1 MKPVLFNSS
10 GFLLYFLPIT
20 FAGFLLTSR
29 LPSRRISA
37 LWVTGASLAFYGW
50 WRPENLPLL
59 IGSILFNFLLGG
71 MLLRSPRR
79 AVLVVG
85 IAFNVALLAIF
96 KYTGFAVGVAD
107 HVLGAGWSVPQIIL
121 PLAISFFTFQQIA
134 YLVDAHDGAVTEHSF
149 LNYCLFITFFPH
161 LIAGPITHHRE
172 MLSQFDDPVRFR
184 PRWDL
189 IAVGTTLFLIGLF
202 KKVLVADPFAGYVTP
217 IFAAARSEPVQL
229 VEAWSGALAYSLQM
243 YFDFSGYTDM
253 AIGLALLFGISLPP
267 NFNSPYKARNIID
280 YWARWHMTLTRFLTA
295 YIYNPTVVALT
306 RRRAVKGL
314 PLPKRGR
321 MSGGMFVTLVAFPTL
336 LTMFVSG
343 VWHGAGWQF
352 VMFGLLHGF
361 YLVVAHG
368 WRFWKTRQGIALQS
382 SNLWYIVGSV
392 LLTYLCATVAL
403 VFFRAPDVPTAL
415 NVLAGML
422 GLNGVTLP
430 SPVARL
436 PMAGPMLSW
445 AGVGIGKLDLFDA
458 NLAARIV
465 LFLLV
470 VWALPN
476 AYQWLRDYP
485 TALGIRP
492 EPSWLEG
499 RTAAAR
505 WRPNPAFALAV
516 GSISAIT
523 LLYVFSDAPTVFLY
537 FQF

>member
-1 MKPVLFNSS
+1 VLFNSS
-10 GFLLYFLPIT
+10 NFLLYFLPIT

-29 LPSRRISA
+29 LRSRRASA
-37 LWVTGASLAFYGW
+37 LWLTGTSFVFYGW

-59 IGSILFNFLLGG
+59 IGSILFNFWLGG
-71 MLLRSPRR
+71 VLLRSPRR
-79 AVLVVG
+79 SVLVFG
-85 IAFNVALLAIF
+85 IVANVALLAAF
-96 KYTGFAVGVAD
+96 KYTGFAIDVAND
-107 HVLGAGWSVPQIIL
+107 VLGASWFVPQIIL

-172 MLSQFDDPVRFR
+172 MLTQFDDPDRFR

-189 IAVGTTLFLIGLF
+189 IAVGITLFLVGLF
-202 KKVLVADPFAGYVTP
+202 KKVLVADPFGSYVTP
-217 IFAAARSEPVQL
+217 IFAAAQSEPVHL
-229 VEAWSGALAYSLQM
+229 VEAWGGALAYSLQM

-253 AIGLALLFGISLPP
+253 AIGLGLLFGISLPP

-295 YIYNPTVVALT
+295 YIYNPIVVALT
-306 RRRAVKGL
+306 RRRAAKGL

-321 MSGGMFVTLVAFPTL
+321 MSGGMFVTLVALPTL

-368 WRFWKTRQGIALQS
+368 WRFWKTRQGIPLDS
-382 SNLWYIVGSV
+382 SDRWRIVASV

-422 GLNGVTLP
+422 GLNGITLP
-430 SPVARL
+430 NPVARL
-436 PMAGPMLSW
+436 PMAGQLLSW
-445 AGVGIGKLDLFDA
+445 AGVEIGRLTLFDA
-458 NLAARIV
+458 NLAARII
-465 LFLLV
+465 LFLFV

-485 TALGIRP
+485 TALGIHP
-492 EPSWLEG
+492 KPSWLEG

-505 WRPNPAFALAV
+505 WRPGLAYALAV
-516 GSISAIT
+516 GGVSTIT
-523 LLYVFSDAPTVFLY
+523 LLYVFSDAPTEFLY